1 MDSRFSDL
9 YLSLEIVT
17 AFFEEWRSLVWSLG
31 SVLEDEMRVNNE
43 DRDTKRLKNY
53 LCTMRYLD
61 NRKLYFG

>member
-31 SVLEDEMRVNNE
+31 SVLEDEIRVNNE

-53 LCTMRYLD
+53 LYTMRYLD

>member
-31 SVLEDEMRVNNE
+31 SVLEDEIRVNNE
-43 DRDTKRLKNY
+43 DRDTKQLKNY

>member
-31 SVLEDEMRVNNE
+31 SVLEDEIRVNNE
-43 DRDTKRLKNY
+43 EILND
-53 LCTMRYLD
+53 
-61 NRKLYFG
+61 